1 MNTHYSIKLL
11 GDEARFRNG
20 ETIESILRY
29 ADLDKLKE
37 RIRIFHNMD
46 IQSLSDKEIE
56 ANIDEVLRFKLDGE
70 ITISTTLVEYSLF
83 SIGERFY
90 RVRKLDKTDMPD
102 SNLKN
107 VSAYWNP
114 PQKYVSRPKHG

>member
-1 MNTHYSIKLL
+1 MNTDYSIKLL

-37 RIRIFHNMD
+37 RIRTFHNMD

-70 ITISTTLVEYSLF
+70 ITNSITLVEYSLF

-90 RVRKLDKTDMPD
+90 RVRKLDKTDMPN
-102 SNLKN
+102 SNLKTCLRIGIHRKN
-107 VSAYWNP
+107 M
-114 PQKYVSRPKHG
+114 